1 MSDLDRYG
9 LFEDADVANLVSQPK
24 FDIHEENV
32 NDQPLAAAA
41 GAGPDVFAV
50 RADLPALSS
59 AGPHAAAAA

>member
-41 GAGPDVFAV
+41 AAGPDGVALL
-50 RADLPALSS
+50 AEMPAMSS
-59 AGPHAAAAA
+59 AGPQAAAAA